1 MNQMDTLA
9 NAKRNEAKLKL
20 LGPTYG
26 IVNIVGNEVIEEADF
41 NGLIEGYLHIRVG
54 ITPNPEGSP
63 SVPAFGDYVNSFL
76 VGDTIK
82 RAPNAIEAAK
92 RVALTL
98 PGVDDDMTAL
108 ARVYSMPSVKD
119 AVETALAVEFR

>member
-9 NAKRNEAKLKL
+9 NAKKNEAKLKL

-26 IVNIVGNEVIEEADF
+26 IVNIVGGEIIEEADF
-41 NGLIEGYLHIRVG
+41 SGLVEGYLHIRVG
-54 ITPNPEGSP
+54 ITKTPEDSP

-82 RAPNAIEAAK
+82 RAPTALEAAK

-98 PGVDDDMTAL
+98 PGVENDMTAL
-108 ARVYSMPSVKD
+108 ARVYSMPSVKE